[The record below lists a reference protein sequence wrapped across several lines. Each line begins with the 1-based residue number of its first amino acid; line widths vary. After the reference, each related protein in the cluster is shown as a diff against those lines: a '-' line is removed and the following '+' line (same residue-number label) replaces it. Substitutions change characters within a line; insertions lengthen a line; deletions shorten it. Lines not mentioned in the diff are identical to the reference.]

1 MVFCVQFLRFF
12 VEIIAKFFTI
22 FSAPAATC
30 SIFGK
35 FARRILQRKVEILL
49 PQHARDLIKTLISRR
64 KATDPNFSV
73 QKMCDDK
80 GLPKSTI
87 DKFLAGQT
95 NDTSWFNV
103 VAMVSYL
110 GGSLDELAGIQREA
124 AMDEAAQQL
133 QQASP
138 SKPSDPDKSIRA
150 EYPALALLVESYEKE
165 IRRNADHHQ
174 AELDRTVAQH
184 VDYLERFRRLNK
196 ESADSLVAQHT
207 AAYTSLARA
216 CQEALEQQK
225 DHLNSAL
232 RGRNVWRYV
241 AIGLIIA
248 FGLSVIGLSVYAVWE
263 FSDPYTG
270 FTASMLR
277 RYGILPTPV
286 P

>member
-1 MVFCVQFLRFF
+1 M
-12 VEIIAKFFTI
+12 
-22 FSAPAATC
+22 S
-30 SIFGK
+30 
-35 FARRILQRKVEILL
+35 
-49 PQHARDLIKTLISRR
+49 QHARDLIKTLISRR

-103 VAMVSYL
+103 VSMVSYL

-124 AMDEAAQQL
+124 SMDESVQQI
-133 QQASP
+133 QHASSSNP
-138 SKPSDPDKSIRA
+138 TDPDKSIHA
-150 EYPALALLVESYEKE
+150 EYSVLALLVESFEKE
-165 IRRNADHHQ
+165 IRSNADHHQ

-184 VDYLERFRRLNK
+184 VDYLDRFRRLNK

-207 AAYTSLARA
+207 AAYSSLASA
-216 CQEALEQQK
+216 CQKALDQQK

-232 RGRNVWRYV
+232 RSCKVWRYV

-248 FGLSVIGLSVYAVWE
+248 FGLSVIGLSVYAVLE
-263 FSDPYTG
+263 LSDPYSGLT
-270 FTASMLR
+270 SIMLH

>member
-1 MVFCVQFLRFF
+1 M
-12 VEIIAKFFTI
+12 
-22 FSAPAATC
+22 
-30 SIFGK
+30 
-35 FARRILQRKVEILL
+35 RRNLQRKVGILL
-49 PQHARDLIKTLISRR
+49 PQHARDLIKSLIARR

-103 VAMVSYL
+103 VSMVSYL

-124 AMDEAAQQL
+124 SIDESARQPQQ
-133 QQASP
+133 SP
-138 SKPSDPDKSIRA
+138 PAKPAESEKSISD
-150 EYPALALLVESYEKE
+150 EYSALAFLVESYEKE
-165 IRRNADHHQ
+165 IHRNADRHQ
-174 AELDRTVAQH
+174 AELYRTVSQH
-184 VDYLERFRRLNK
+184 VNYLERFRRLNK

-207 AAYTSLARA
+207 AAYSALEIA
-216 CQEALEQQK
+216 CQKALDQQK

-232 RGRNVWRYV
+232 RSRKVWLYV

-248 FGLSVIGLSVYAVWE
+248 FCLSVIGLSIYALWE
-263 FSDPYTG
+263 FSDPYSGLT
-270 FTASMLR
+270 SIVLQH
-277 RYGILPTPV
+277 YGILPTPV

>member
-12 VEIIAKFFTI
+12 VETFAKLFAFFT
-22 FSAPAATC
+22 SAVVCVTV
-30 SIFGK
+30 FGK
-35 FARRILQRKVEILL
+35 FACRILQRKVEILL

-133 QQASP
+133 QQSLP

-150 EYPALALLVESYEKE
+150 EYSALVLLVDSYEKE
-165 IRRNADHHQ
+165 IRRNTDHHQ

-184 VDYLERFRRLNK
+184 VDYLERFLRLNK
-196 ESADSLVAQHT
+196 ENVDSLVAQHT
-207 AAYTSLARA
+207 AAYASLARA
-216 CQEALEQQK
+216 CQEAIDQQK

-248 FGLSVIGLSVYAVWE
+248 FGISIIGLSVYAVWE
-263 FSDPYTG
+263 FSDPFSG
-270 FTASMLR
+270 FTAAMLR
-277 RYGILPTPV
+277 RYGIVPTPM